1 MVAGSSDLSYFSE
14 AIENDKVMKYVSSA
28 IGQIGTNG
36 RSCLVVKT
44 KSVDACFQDN
54 NVLVVLHYS
63 YLHMDKICVLC
74 LDIDE

>member
-28 IGQIGTNG
+28 IGQIGTHG
-36 RSCLVVKT
+36 RS
-44 KSVDACFQDN
+44 CFQDN